1 LVDLGAGCGVV
12 GLALAQATPTW
23 GATLVELQPRL
34 AALCRLNVAEAELAD
49 RVEVC
54 EADLRHRSGRLRGA
68 AFSLAVSNPPFRPAD
83 AGRQSPDPERAL
95 ACSEQALTLPALVDA
110 AARLLRPG
118 GAFCV
123 IHPAD
128 RIPALLAACA
138 TADLRPTRL
147 RMVHPRPDQPA
158 RRVLLAAR
166 KGGGRALQVAP
177 PLCVHT
183 ERGDYS
189 AEAEA
194 ILEGA
199 WMDSG

>member
-1 LVDLGAGCGVV
+1 VDLGAGCGVV
-12 GLALAQATPTW
+12 GLALAQATPGW

-34 AALCRLNVAEAELAD
+34 AALCRLNVAEADLAD

-54 EADLRHRSGRLRGA
+54 EADLRHRSERLRGA

-83 AGRQSPDPERAL
+83 AGRQSPDPERAR
-95 ACSEQALTLPALVDA
+95 AHSEQTLTLPSLVDA

-123 IHPAD
+123 VYPAE
-128 RIPALLAACA
+128 RLPALLSACA

-147 RMVHPRPDQPA
+147 RLVHPRPDQPA

-166 KGGGRALQVAP
+166 KGGGRALEVAS
-177 PLCVHT
+177 PLFVHT
-183 ERGDYS
+183 EAGEYS
-189 AEAEA
+189 PEAA
-194 ILEGA
+194 VILDGA
-199 WMDSG
+199 WLDGT